1 MKPWYEEALALQK
14 NGYIQDY
21 ATLKTA
27 NIHYTSVFKNQ
38 QCAMMPMGTWFIAT
52 MMQSHAAGGTSF
64 NWGIATI
71 PHPENTEAGYTVG
84 ALTPIAIS
92 AFTDQKD
99 LAWDFVKFASSEEA
113 ATILAAQGVFTGIP
127 SEEALK
133 TIAAAEN
140 FPEGESNVEA
150 LEYTHYSFDRP
161 LDPKI
166 EEIRTVLNE
175 VHELIMIE
183 SYSVDDGLAELQERV
198 AEIKGW

>member
-1 MKPWYEEALALQK
+1 
-14 NGYIQDY
+14 
-21 ATLKTA
+21 
-27 NIHYTSVFKNQ
+27 
-38 QCAMMPMGTWFIAT
+38 MMPMGTWFIAT
-52 MMQSHAAGGTSF
+52 MMQSHAAGETDF
-64 NWGIATI
+64 NWGIAAI

-113 ATILAAQGVFTGIP
+113 ATILAKQGVFTGIP
-127 SEEALK
+127 SDEALQ